1 MHIKKIKLYY
11 FIKKFDPNHLSDLNK
26 NIIVIYRNYTNKNK
40 IKTIIKIKKFCKKD
54 NRKFIISNNFKL
66 ALKLNLDGIYIP
78 SFNKNLN
85 YNNYKVKKKFII
97 IGSAHNISEIRIKEW
112 QNVDEIFISPIFKVK
127 NSRYLGINKLK
138 LLSKYTSKKII
149 ALGGINKKNIMRLKQ
164 ANISG
169 IAGIDLFQKKTPWKQ
184 GVFNILKILS

>member
-40 IKTIIKIKKFCKKD
+40 IKTIIKIKKFCKKT

-66 ALKLNLDGIYIP
+66 ALKLGLDGVYIP
-78 SFNKNLN
+78 SFNNNLR
-85 YNNYKVKKKFII
+85 YNNYKTKKKFLI
-97 IGSAHNISEIRIKEW
+97 IGSAHNISEIRTKEL
-112 QNVDEIFISPIFKVK
+112 QNVKEIFLSPIFKLK
-127 NSRYLGINKLK
+127 NGRYLGINKLK
-138 LLSKYTSKKII
+138 ILSKYTSKKII
-149 ALGGINKKNIMRLKQ
+149 ALGGINKKNIMKLKQ
-164 ANISG
+164 TNISG
-169 IAGIDLFQKKTPWKQ
+169 IAGISLFKKKPPVKQ